1 MFPSMVARRCSYEAP
16 TGTRLCLSVCLSS
29 LSACL
34 SVCISVCVCLFVWQ
48 SPPLFVCSLIAFVL
62 YDVTHYMSKYV
73 SISDWN
79 GVEISTLSVK
89 PCPLKVNGQVRT
101 HTLAFWK
108 VNIWCL
114 TLKYITWGIQVCW
127 IAAFPFWHKN
137 SFAHKILPIEFQPK
151 VKKGIRSKE
160 HCFR

>member
-16 TGTRLCLSVCLSS
+16 TGTRLCLSVCLS
-29 LSACL
+29 ACL
-34 SVCISVCVCLFVWQ
+34 SVCMSVCVCLFVWQ

-73 SISDWN
+73 SISDWDL
-79 GVEISTLSVK
+79 VEISTLSVK
-89 PCPLKVNGQVRT
+89 PCPLKVNGQVQT

-127 IAAFPFWHKN
+127 IAAFPLSIRLVSLIRFGQLN
-137 SFAHKILPIEFQPK
+137 FNPK
-151 VKKGIRSKE
+151 
-160 HCFR
+160 

>member
-16 TGTRLCLSVCLSS
+16 TGTRLCLSI
-29 LSACL
+29 CL
-34 SVCISVCVCLFVWQ
+34 SVCLSVCVYVCVFVWQ

-89 PCPLKVNGQVRT
+89 PCPLKVYGQVRT

-108 VNIWCL
+108 VNIWSKLASKHHFRLTTCL
-114 TLKYITWGIQVCW
+114 FTGPSDVCW
-127 IAAFPFWHKN
+127 CCCQRQSWFCAYFFN
-137 SFAHKILPIEFQPK
+137 KI
-151 VKKGIRSKE
+151 VN
-160 HCFR
+160 

>member
-1 MFPSMVARRCSYEAP
+1 MFPSMVARRCSHEAP
-16 TGTRLCLSVCLSS
+16 TGTRPCLSVCLSV
-29 LSACL
+29 CL
-34 SVCISVCVCLFVWQ
+34 CVCLCMSVCACLFVWQ
-48 SPPLFVCSLIAFVL
+48 SPPLFVYSLIAFVL

-79 GVEISTLSVK
+79 GVEISTLSVR

-108 VNIWCL
+108 VNNLVFDVKIHYMRDTSLLNCRFS
-114 TLKYITWGIQVCW
+114 LK
-127 IAAFPFWHKN
+127 HKIG
-137 SFAHKILPIEFQPK
+137 FAHKILSIEFQSK